1 MNSSR
6 TADLVP
12 APLTSRSPLEQLQTE
27 PRHALQ
33 LFTAPSPSF
42 SAPKV
47 TQHHSHK
54 FDLSQSQKGTE
65 ILVVDDQPESLAL
78 LERILSGQG
87 FTVRVAPTAA
97 LGFQSILL
105 QPPTLILMDVY
116 LPDQTG
122 FEFCERLQAD
132 PSTSHIPIIFLSA
145 HDEIHAKAEG
155 FKSGGVDF
163 ISKPFERVELLA
175 RIQNQLR
182 IQELWHRL
190 QKRNEH
196 QQTLLNEHRALKQLL
211 FQEKELAEVTV
222 QSIGDAVVTTDAEGR
237 IRSLNPVAEKLLTL
251 DRSMAEGQAIEKL
264 FRLYD
269 ERTKEVIQNPV
280 MVALKMGKVVSL
292 GENSILI
299 NGEGEEF
306 AISDSVAPIRDRSG
320 VIIGAVMVFRDVTES
335 RQMARRLSWQATHD
349 PLTNLFNR
357 SELERQLIQVL
368 GQVHQKDRSAALCY
382 IDLDRFKVVNDTCG
396 HKAGDEL
403 LRQVTLAIQ
412 QKILAED
419 IFARVGGDEFSLI
432 LLDRTPAEIEAIAET
447 ICQTVQQFRFVWQNQ
462 TFKIGASIGLVHL
475 DASHRD
481 TTDVMNSADAAC
493 YCAKDQGR
501 NQVQVYRGDNQVFTQ
516 RRDDT
521 QWISRLNFAIEEAR
535 FCLYGQ
541 AIMSLTQEEGA
552 DGEKVALASS
562 HQEVLIR
569 MIGEGGEI
577 IPPMS
582 FIPVAERYDLMP
594 EIDLWVVKTFLRYYS
609 QKCQQAD
616 PGRYTINLSGA
627 SINKP
632 QFVDALEAL
641 LKQSSV
647 PKEAIC
653 FEITETAAIANLTS
667 AAKSVRQL
675 KKLGC
680 RFALDDFG
688 SGMSS
693 LAYLKHLP
701 VDYLKIDGSF
711 VRNIHKD
718 PVDRAMVEGF
728 NRIAH
733 AMNLKTIAE
742 YVETPEILN
751 VLHELGVDYAQGDA
765 VGTPHLLFIDEIR

>member
-1 MNSSR
+1 MNPSF
-6 TADLVP
+6 TKGLVP
-12 APLTSRSPLEQLQTE
+12 APLSSRIPSAPLQVE
-27 PRHALQ
+27 PRQSLQ
-33 LFTAPSPSF
+33 LFTAPSPS
-42 SAPKV
+42 SNASGAAKNPIR
-47 TQHHSHK
+47 QIDLPQSHK
-54 FDLSQSQKGTE
+54 GAE

-87 FTVRVAPTAA
+87 FVVRVAPTAA

-132 PSTSHIPIIFLSA
+132 SSTSQIPIIFLSA
-145 HDEIHAKAEG
+145 HDEIHAKAQG

-182 IQELWHRL
+182 IQDLRHRL
-190 QKRNEH
+190 QQRNE
-196 QQTLLNEHRALKQLL
+196 QQQNLVNDLCALKQLY
-211 FQEKELAEVTV
+211 FQDKELAEVTV

-237 IRSLNPVAEKLLTL
+237 VRSLNPVAEKLLML
-251 DRSMAEGQAIEKL
+251 NRSMAEGQAIEKL

-269 ERTKEVIQNPV
+269 ERTKAAMQNPV
-280 MVALKMGKVVSL
+280 MVALKTGKVVSL

-306 AISDSVAPIRDRSG
+306 AISDSVAPIRDRNG
-320 VIIGAVMVFRDVTES
+320 LIIGAVMVFRDVTES

-368 GQVHQKDRSAALCY
+368 DQVHQKDRLATLCY

-419 IFARVGGDEFSLI
+419 IFARVGGDEFSLL
-432 LLDRTPAEIEAIAET
+432 LLDRPPAETEAIAEA

-475 DASHRD
+475 DGSHRD
-481 TTDVMNSADAAC
+481 TTDVINSADAAC

-501 NQVQVYRGDNQVFTQ
+501 NQVQVYRGDSQVFTQ

-541 AIMSLTQEEGA
+541 AIMSLPQGKGSE
-552 DGEKVALASS
+552 GEKVALASS
-562 HQEVLIR
+562 HQEILIR

-647 PKEAIC
+647 PKEAVC

-742 YVETPEILN
+742 YVETPEILD
-751 VLHELGVDYAQGDA
+751 VLRQLGVDYAQGDA